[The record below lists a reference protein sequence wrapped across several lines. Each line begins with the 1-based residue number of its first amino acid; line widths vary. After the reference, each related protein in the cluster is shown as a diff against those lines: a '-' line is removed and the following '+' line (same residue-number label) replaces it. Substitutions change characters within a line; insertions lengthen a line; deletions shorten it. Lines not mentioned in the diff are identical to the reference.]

1 MNQSEINYVWRA
13 PEALTLPPIVYKYR
27 AVKGFRHKS
36 LGLNHIW
43 LAKPDS
49 FNDPFEPE
57 RIFSGTKF
65 SQALD
70 RSVREAGVLC
80 LCKSNSNLPMWSY
93 YGGGMCGVALGYDL
107 SELLATLE
115 PASPRK
121 NELSVPRWKYV
132 FDMDYCDEGLREID
146 EMALLRNDELTDQER
161 QKMFATKSRDFLHEE
176 ECRIVVQPSPDSHPA
191 FSWHGHGLYKH
202 SPDALKEIVFGEL
215 ITEQRRQAIMQIL
228 IGRDVTYKNAV
239 RDKSSFK
246 INIVSAAVT
255 QSNEAYVFDNTGN
268 ERVWVAEVTGSNE
281 M

>member
-1 MNQSEINYVWRA
+1 MKLSEISYVCCV
-13 PEALTLPPIVYKYR
+13 PSALTLPPLVYKYR
-27 AVKGFRHKS
+27 ATNEFLYKS
-36 LGLNHIW
+36 LLLNEIW
-43 LAKPDS
+43 LAKPNS

-57 RIFSGTKF
+57 RIFSGTPF
-65 SQALD
+65 SKALD

-115 PASPRK
+115 PATSRK

-132 FDMDYCDEGLREID
+132 FDMDYCDDGLREID

-176 ECRIVVQPSPDSHPA
+176 ECRIVVQPSPDSHSE
-191 FSWHGHGLYKH
+191 FSWHSHGLYKH

-215 ITEQRRQAIMQIL
+215 ITEQSRQAIMQIF
-228 IGRDVTYKNAV
+228 IGREVTFKYAV
-239 RDKSSFK
+239 RDKGSFK
-246 INIVSAAVT
+246 INIVSAAVA
-255 QSNEAYVFDNTGN
+255 QSNEAYVFDNSGN
-268 ERVWVAEVTGSNE
+268 ERVLVAEVTDSNE